1 MSRQRYLA
9 CSRYHKSALAFDW
22 NNLPDEI
29 TDYIDPDLIYN
40 VLSCQESGNIDLKS
54 VIYFR
59 PVKKF
64 SDEVI
69 VFESGELEFGISDD

>member
-1 MSRQRYLA
+1 MSSKQKYLA
-9 CSRYHKSALAFDW
+9 CSRSHKAALAFEW

-40 VLSCQESGNIDLKS
+40 VLSCQGTGEINEKS

-59 PVKKF
+59 PVRKF
-64 SDEVI
+64 SDDVT
-69 VFESGELEFGISDD
+69 VFETDNIEFGVD